1 MSPSEPRRPNI
12 LWISTHDINPDLG
25 CYAGVWPGAEYAA
38 TPNLDALAA
47 RGVRFD
53 NAFAAAPICAPSRSA
68 IITGCY
74 PTAIGTMHMRSK
86 AVPPPT
92 VRLLPE
98 ILRAAGYY
106 CTNNWFTDF
115 QLDLPDIAFDECSP
129 RAHWRDR
136 PDEDTPFF
144 AVFHGMATHESQLY
158 LDDEEFATATAAMP
172 ESARHD
178 PAAAPL
184 PPYYP
189 DEPEFRTAWA
199 RYADL
204 ITAMDSWAGGILA
217 ELEEDGL
224 LEDTIV
230 VFWSDHGKGMP
241 RAKRWPNE
249 SGLREPLIISWPGHV
264 PEGAAATGLVHTMDL
279 APTMLRMAGV
289 DIPDSLHGVPVLT
302 EDGGIV
308 AEPNAYT
315 YGGRDRQGEAEDRS
329 RTVRDARFRYIR
341 NDFPDKPAMIHTDYA
356 DHFPTWA
363 AYRRLASDEAQQRA
377 RGERPSALDP
387 VQRTVVAQSKPAEE
401 LYDIVADPHETV
413 NLAADPARA
422 ADLARLRSAL
432 VAWQEQYGDLGLL
445 PERELEER
453 WRPDGR
459 RRKTPQPDAVIAD
472 GLLTLAS
479 DIPGAILG
487 WTTEAAREP
496 AATEPLRPAFGSAS
510 ADGRRWH
517 PYISPIAIDGPVRV
531 KAWRLGYDPSEELLI
546 EPGSTAERTDAA

>member
-1 MSPSEPRRPNI
+1 MTAARRPNI
-12 LWISTHDINPDLG
+12 VWISTHDINPDLG
-25 CYAGVWPGAEYAA
+25 CYTGVWPGAEYAV

-68 IITGCY
+68 IITGCF

-86 AVPPPT
+86 AVPPPD

-98 ILRAAGYY
+98 ILRGAGYY

-115 QLDLPDIAFDECSP
+115 QLELPEIAFDDCSP
-129 RAHWRDR
+129 TAHWRNR

-158 LDDEEFATATAAMP
+158 LDEDAFRSATADVP

-178 PAAAPL
+178 PAGAPL

-199 RYADL
+199 RYSDL
-204 ITAMDSWAGGILA
+204 ITQMDHWAGGILG

-224 LEDTIV
+224 LQDTVV

-249 SGLREPLIISWPGHV
+249 SGLREPLIVSWPGRV
-264 PEGAAATGLVHTMDL
+264 PAGVAAEGLVHTMDL
-279 APTMLRMAGV
+279 APTMLALAGLEV
-289 DIPDSLHGVPVLT
+289 PEAMHGVPFLT
-302 EDGGIV
+302 SDGGVV

-315 YGGRDRQGEAEDRS
+315 FGGRDRQGEAEDRA
-329 RTVRDARFRYIR
+329 RTVRDSRFRYIR
-341 NDFPDKPAMIHTDYA
+341 NDFPDKPAMIHTDYS
-356 DHFPTWA
+356 DRFPTWA

-387 VQRTVVAQSKPAEE
+387 LQRAVVAQRKPPEE
-401 LYDIVADPHETV
+401 LYDIIADPHETV
-413 NLAADPARA
+413 NLAGDPAHA
-422 ADLARLRSAL
+422 EDVARLRGAL
-432 VAWQEQYGDLGLL
+432 DDWTERYGDLGLL
-445 PERELEER
+445 PEEELEEQ
-453 WRPDGR
+453 WRPGGFR
-459 RRKTPQPDAVIAD
+459 RRTAEPVAAVRDGMLTVRSDTPGSIVGWTAD
-472 GLLTLAS
+472 GPRQ
-479 DIPGAILG
+479 D
-487 WTTEAAREP
+487 EP
-496 AATEPLRPAFGSAS
+496 APALAGEFGATAPDR
-510 ADGRRWH
+510 RRWH
-517 PYISPIAIDGPVRV
+517 PYSGPVAVATEVRV
-531 KAWRLGYDPSEELLI
+531 KAWRLGYEPSTEVLAG
-546 EPGSTAERTDAA
+546 PPAAERTETP